1 MKRWYLRPDDSKIFF
16 DPKRAP
22 AAAIFHFLTALLL
35 YTYLIP
41 ISLYVSIEIV
51 KVLQTIF
58 INNDIH
64 MYYEEAD
71 KPAHARTSNIT
82 EELGQIDTILSD
94 KTGTLTCNSM
104 EFIKCSIAG
113 TAYGRGV
120 TEVER
125 AMAKKTGSPL
135 VVNGRVLDDDN
146 DDEDDDSG
154 LSVKGYNFEDERI
167 VNGYWLLEPR
177 SDVIQ
182 KFFRLLAICHTTIP
196 DVDEETGR
204 VTYEAESPD
213 EAAFVI
219 AARELGFEFYKRT
232 QTTVSFM
239 ELDPMSKKKVER

>member
-1 MKRWYLRPDDSKIFF
+1 MKRWYLRLDDSEIFF

-71 KPAHARTSNIT
+71 IPTHAQTSNIT
-82 EELGQIDTILSD
+82 EELGQIDTIFSD

-113 TAYGRGV
+113 TTYGRGV

-167 VNGYWLLEPR
+167 PEWLLA
-177 SDVIQ
+177 S
-182 KFFRLLAICHTTIP
+182 
-196 DVDEETGR
+196 
-204 VTYEAESPD
+204 
-213 EAAFVI
+213 
-219 AARELGFEFYKRT
+219 
-232 QTTVSFM
+232 
-239 ELDPMSKKKVER
+239 